1 MSQASPE
8 PQHRDQPPGEDE
20 LWEAIADPSRRRVLD
35 LILAHGQ
42 ATPTALAAELPFT
55 RQAVAKH
62 LAVLARAGLVEARR
76 QGREVRYTI
85 RTERLDAA
93 ARAMAHAAQVMAAA
107 AARWDSRLDA
117 IKRLA
122 EASAHANPLTSAPLT
137 STDAVQAGS
146 APGKPG

>member
-8 PQHRDQPPGEDE
+8 HPHRDQPSAEDE
-20 LWEAIADPSRRRVLD
+20 LWEAVADPSRRRVLD

-42 ATPTALAAELPFT
+42 ATPTALAAELPFS

-85 RTERLDAA
+85 RPERLDAA
-93 ARAMAHAAQVMAAA
+93 AQAMAAA

-122 EASAHANPLTSAPLT
+122 EASAR
-137 STDAVQAGS
+137 TDPPESPPAHQQ
-146 APGKPG
+146 

>member
-20 LWEAIADPSRRRVLD
+20 LWEAVADPSRRKVLD

-62 LAVLARAGLVEARR
+62 LAVLARAGLVEGRR
-76 QGREVRYTI
+76 HGREVHYTV
-85 RTERLDAA
+85 RPDRDLDG
-93 ARAMAHAAQVMAAA
+93 VGCL
-107 AARWDSRLDA
+107 LDMVKVLLEEVPA
-117 IKRLA
+117 Y
-122 EASAHANPLTSAPLT
+122 
-137 STDAVQAGS
+137 
-146 APGKPG
+146 APGAHGKLAVGQMADEVTDRLVSGRSGVRSWHAYKDNRSS

>member
-8 PQHRDQPPGEDE
+8 PKNRDQPPDEDE
-20 LWEAIADPSRRRVLD
+20 LWEAVADPSRRKVLD

-62 LAVLARAGLVEARR
+62 LAILARAGLVEARR
-76 QGREVRYTI
+76 HGREVRYTI
-85 RTERLDAA
+85 RPERLDAA
-93 ARAMAHAAQVMAAA
+93 ARAMAHAAQAMAAA

-122 EASAHANPLTSAPLT
+122 EAAAGTSPP
-137 STDAVQAGS
+137 GS
-146 APGKPG
+146 PPADQQ